1 MADSIVMTE
10 ARKVVV
16 ADGFLEALVLSVICG
31 IERGLGYPLAG
42 FWNLSRINLRE
53 TQ

>member
-10 ARKVVV
+10 ARKVV

-42 FWNLSRINLRE
+42 FWNLSRIGLRE